1 MRAGA
6 PGEIIPLSTLRRV
19 GGRRHG
25 RSLLS
30 SGLCR
35 PNLRQ
40 LAQRDKDGRFTA
52 LLHHVSLERL
62 VMAYWIWARR
72 LRPEMDG
79 VTWQDCGQDL
89 VANLRD
95 LHDGVHSGRYQGLA
109 PVSARSAP
117 CTGAPG
123 WRARP

>member
-6 PGEIIPLSTLRRV
+6 PAEIIPLSTLRQV

-30 SGLCR
+30 QWLCR
-35 PNLRQ
+35 PCLRQ
-40 LAQRDKDGRFTA
+40 LAQGDKDARFTA

-72 LRPEMDG
+72 LRRE
-79 VTWQDCGQDL
+79 W
-89 VANLRD
+89 
-95 LHDGVHSGRYQGLA
+95 
-109 PVSARSAP
+109 
-117 CTGAPG
+117 TG
-123 WRARP
+123 